1 MPLEAVV
8 LVMDNSEFNRNG
20 DFAPSRWESQ
30 QDAASN
36 ICDVKLNQNPEN
48 TIGVMT
54 MAGQRVEVKL
64 TQSPDIGQI
73 LNSIADIEIS
83 KINQILPLFRW
94 RRSPVQRNKSC
105 STFTQTQNEQII
117 TPAHHSIRWTPN

>member
-64 TQSPDIGQI
+64 TQSPDIGTI

-83 KINQILPLFRW
+83 KN
-94 RRSPVQRNKSC
+94 
-105 STFTQTQNEQII
+105 
-117 TPAHHSIRWTPN
+117 

>member
-30 QDAASN
+30 QDAANN

-48 TIGVMT
+48 TLGIMS
-54 MAGQRVEVKL
+54 MAGVRAEVKL
-64 TQSPDIGQI
+64 TQCNDIGTI
-73 LNSIADIEIS
+73 LNSIADLEIS
-83 KINQILPLFRW
+83 KN
-94 RRSPVQRNKSC
+94 
-105 STFTQTQNEQII
+105 
-117 TPAHHSIRWTPN
+117 

>member
-1 MPLEAVV
+1 
-8 LVMDNSEFNRNG
+8 MDNSEFNRNG

-83 KINQILPLFRW
+83 KN
-94 RRSPVQRNKSC
+94 
-105 STFTQTQNEQII
+105 
-117 TPAHHSIRWTPN
+117 